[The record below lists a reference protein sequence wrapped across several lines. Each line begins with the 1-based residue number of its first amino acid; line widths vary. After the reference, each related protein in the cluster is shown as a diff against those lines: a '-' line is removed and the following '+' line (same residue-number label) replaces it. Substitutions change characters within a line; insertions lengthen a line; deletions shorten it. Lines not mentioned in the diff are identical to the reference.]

1 MSFGWMSS
9 LEDADT
15 ILTFLQTCFL
25 DTAGHETPLSAAT
38 SASDRLSSSQKAGEQ
53 LLSLDAHCSHAVPC
67 TPQRESA
74 PSVAVAERGTSS
86 FKSDADKPATS
97 PPATAAT
104 SSHSSSHD
112 DSAQKLPQQL
122 QKRTQVLLNGSQE
135 RQHSVQGN
143 SREADQAVTALHL
156 HHSDGKQ
163 EAASEAAV
171 PGACAWLQQLPWV
184 RCGDTVTAWTA
195 SELQSQ
201 HLRSHAQASTSQG
214 ARKHDEQSE
223 AGHMQQDCSRSD
235 PGQQPFYAQS
245 HDKLRA
251 HAQTDVQSICS
262 ARPKPPDVDS
272 QTVSRQAMK
281 GHLDPCSESQGAVSS
296 EQRPKPSPAL
306 PSDGYSSLH
315 LDLSSH
321 FTSEAQS
328 DSQPDLHGSQGSL
341 EGIWVYPI
349 KSCGGVGVKEWP
361 LGPNGLLLDREWALV
376 GDDGNVLTQKGLPR
390 LALIQPRV
398 DMQSGVMQVC
408 RRSFDC
414 V

>member
-1 MSFGWMSS
+1 MSS
-9 LEDADT
+9 LEDADA

-25 DTAGHETPLSAAT
+25 DTAGDEPPLSAAT
-38 SASDRLSSSQKAGEQ
+38 SASDRLSSSHKAGEQ

-67 TPQRESA
+67 TAHRESA
-74 PSVAVAERGTSS
+74 RSVAVAERGTSS
-86 FKSDADKPATS
+86 FKSDADKPATPS
-97 PPATAAT
+97 PATAAT
-104 SSHSSSHD
+104 SGLSSSHN
-112 DSAQKLPQQL
+112 DSAQKLLQQL
-122 QKRTQVLLNGSQE
+122 QKASQVLPQE
-135 RQHSVQGN
+135 PPRRQHRVQGN

-171 PGACAWLQQLPWV
+171 PGAYAWLQQLPWV

-201 HLRSHAQASTSQG
+201 RLRSHSQASTSQG
-214 ARKHDEQSE
+214 AHTHDERSE
-223 AGHMQQDCSRSD
+223 AGCMQQGCSRSGA
-235 PGQQPFYAQS
+235 GQQPFHGQS
-245 HDKLRA
+245 HDELRA
-251 HAQTDVQSICS
+251 HAQLDLQSVRS
-262 ARPKPPDVDS
+262 ARPMPPDVDS

-281 GHLDPCSESQGAVSS
+281 GHLDSCSESQGAVSS
-296 EQRPKPSPAL
+296 EQRLKPSPAL
-306 PSDGYSSLH
+306 NSDCHSNVH
-315 LDLSSH
+315 LDRSSDS
-321 FTSEAQS
+321 TSEAQS
-328 DSQPDLHGSQGSL
+328 DSQPDLHGSQGSM

-349 KSCGGVGVKEWP
+349 KSCGGVGVRQWP

-376 GDDGNVLTQKGLPR
+376 GDDGHVLTQKGLPR

-398 DMQSGVMQVC
+398 NLQSGVMQVC